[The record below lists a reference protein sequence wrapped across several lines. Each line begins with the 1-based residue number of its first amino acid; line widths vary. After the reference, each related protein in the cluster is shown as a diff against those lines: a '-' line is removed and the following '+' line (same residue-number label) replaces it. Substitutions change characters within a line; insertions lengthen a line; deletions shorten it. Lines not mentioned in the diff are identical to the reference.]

1 MSDEELENA
10 EPLDVMASAEET
22 SEGQSPEDQN
32 EAQQSVSPDPSENAP
47 VMEEGEGVET
57 PASKEPDQ
65 ALPSSSEP
73 LTPLGGNV
81 MSIKQIQGIKVNVQ
95 VILGSVT
102 LSVSKLASLKKGELI
117 ELDSALGD
125 PVDILANGHLIAR
138 GEIVVVEEND
148 SRFGI
153 TLSEIV
159 ESEIVA

>member
-10 EPLDVMASAEET
+10 EPLDVMASEEEASQSQPSEAASEAE
-22 SEGQSPEDQN
+22 QS
-32 EAQQSVSPDPSENAP
+32 ASPDPSASAA
-47 VMEEGEGVET
+47 VTEEGDGIAT
-57 PASKEPDQ
+57 HASKGADP
-65 ALPSSSEP
+65 ALSSSTEP